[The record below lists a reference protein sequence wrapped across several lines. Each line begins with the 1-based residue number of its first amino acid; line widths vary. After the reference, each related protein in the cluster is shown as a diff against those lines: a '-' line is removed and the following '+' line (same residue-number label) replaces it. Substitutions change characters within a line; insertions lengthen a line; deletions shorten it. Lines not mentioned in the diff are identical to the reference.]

1 MYKILMIVNPKAG
14 RAKPDKYVPKI
25 TQNFKNMDY
34 DVDVKYTTIENN
46 ATNIVKN
53 YNKEYDVLIVYGGDG
68 TLNEAIQGLYEI
80 QKKPYVGFIPLGTTN
95 DFAKSLAVSLDKLN
109 ISKNIEKYILKK
121 VDTGIIS
128 NNIFNYVVSFG
139 MFSKTSYATSRKMKN
154 KFGRIAYIL
163 NGIKEVFNYKIYD
176 LKIESD
182 DVSLEGEFIYGSISN
197 SKYIGGFNLFKKQEV
212 KLDDGEFEALFVR
225 KPKNSIEKFNLIIK
239 ILSGNLEDKNISYF
253 KTSKIKLI
261 SSQPLEL
268 SIDGEYGGSR
278 KEIEI
283 SNIKQNVE
291 YILPNKNAVTI

>member
-25 TQNFKNMDY
+25 TQNFKNMNY
-34 DVDVKYTTIENN
+34 EVDVKYTTIENN
-46 ATNIVKN
+46 ATNIVKI
-53 YNKEYDVLIVYGGDG
+53 YNKDYDVLIVYGGDG
-68 TLNEAIQGLYEI
+68 TLNEAIQGLYDI
-80 QKKPYVGFIPLGTTN
+80 QKKPYVGFIPFGTTN

-109 ISKNIEKYILKK
+109 ISKNINKYTLKK

-128 NNIFNYVVSFG
+128 DNIFNYVVSFG

-239 ILSGNLEDKNISYF
+239 ILSGNLDDKNISYF
-253 KTSKIKLI
+253 KTSKIKLS

-291 YILPNKNAVTI
+291 YILPDKNAVTV

>member
-25 TQNFKNMDY
+25 TQNFKNMNY
-34 DVDVKYTTIENN
+34 EVDVKYTTIENN
-46 ATNIVKN
+46 ATNIVKI
-53 YNKEYDVLIVYGGDG
+53 YNKDYDVLIVYGGDG
-68 TLNEAIQGLYEI
+68 TLNEAIQGLYDI
-80 QKKPYVGFIPLGTTN
+80 QKKPYVGFIPFGTTN

-109 ISKNIEKYILKK
+109 ISKNINKYTLKK

-128 NNIFNYVVSFG
+128 DNIFNYVVSFG

-163 NGIKEVFNYKIYD
+163 NGIKEIFNYKIYD

-239 ILSGNLEDKNISYF
+239 ILSGNLDDKNISYF
-253 KTSKIKLI
+253 KTSKIKLS

-291 YILPNKNAVTI
+291 YILPDKNAVTV